1 MKENFLKYSM
11 LLCLISVFCIMSV
24 QNIQAST
31 REVTDFAGSAGYSYT
46 LVSAANEKNKLGNF
60 ALVNWEYS
68 NKDSHKM
75 WFRVVNGVAEQR
87 GKELFKYLEQRDI
100 TTSGTAVGYDYYLQ
114 AAREHITNP
123 KTYVSGAWTS

>member
-1 MKENFLKYSM
+1 MKTNILKYSI
-11 LLCLISVFCIMSV
+11 LSCLISVFCIMGV

-31 REVTDFAGSAGYSYT
+31 YEVTNFAGSADYDYT
-46 LVSAANEKNKLGNF
+46 LVSAANEKNKSGNF

-75 WFRVVNGVAEQR
+75 WFRVVNKVAEQK

-100 TTSGTAVGYDYYLQ
+100 TTGGTDIGYDYYLQ
-114 AAREHITNP
+114 AAREHYFNP
-123 KTYVSGAWTS
+123 KTYVSGVWTS